1 MNKLLF
7 IIFHFFIAKKYNAWF
22 GVFFLISFINTA
34 SAEIST
40 PSSNEQGEVSFQQ
53 GDFENAITQWA
64 RLVQEYEKGNDTNT
78 TQHIATL
85 IKLGNAYQALGQYPA
100 SLEMFDR
107 ANKLIT
113 LTNNLGQKIPVMNG
127 LGTTYLAMGNFQKAN
142 ELLQHSVD
150 VARESDQTNLL
161 IASLN
166 NLGNLKVKQRAIK
179 QALKAYTES
188 TKLAQVSGNK
198 QLAAKTSV
206 NAVLAAFKKE
216 SKEKVGERL
225 EIAKKYVE
233 KTKENHN
240 KAYNWISLGRIA
252 QELAEKNP
260 EPSRWESFAYHAFK
274 HAERIG
280 ENISDARA
288 ISYAKGYLG
297 DLYSKDE
304 RYDEALQLTRQ
315 AIFSIENAQAAEM
328 LYQWQWQI
336 GRILKSK
343 GDKESAIPA
352 YQQAV
357 STLSSVRQ
365 DLTSQQSYTGS
376 FREEIGPI
384 YLELADLLL
393 QANDTLPEGDKS
405 QQNLLEARNVIE
417 QLKAAEL
424 QDYFKDDCVSALQQK
439 VKSLESIDHQ
449 TAIVYPILLNDRL
462 EILLSVPDGLK
473 RFTIPANRENMI
485 NEVRLFRQA
494 LENRTTREYLPHAQ
508 KLYQWLI
515 APLQTT
521 LKEQKINT
529 LVIVPDEFLRTIPIA
544 ALHDGEKFV
553 IEKYAIANTPGLNIT
568 DSKPITAENAQLLA
582 IGLAESV
589 QGFPALPHVATE
601 LENIH
606 KIFGGRVLQDN
617 DFLLNSVQN
626 ELKETTYNIVHI
638 ASHGQFK
645 SDAKES
651 FVLTFDDKLNMDG
664 IEQLIG
670 LSRFRNNPVELLT
683 LSACQTAAGDD
694 RAALGLAGIAIKAGA
709 RSAVATLW
717 FINDQAAST
726 LVTKFYSQLK
736 EGTVTKALA
745 IKNAQVHLIKNTP
758 YQHPYFWS
766 PFLLVGNW
774 L

>member
-1 MNKLLF
+1 MNKLLLTFLNFF
-7 IIFHFFIAKKYNAWF
+7 IIKKYNVWF
-22 GVFFLISFINTA
+22 GVIFFISFMSTT
-34 SAEIST
+34 SAEISMPLST
-40 PSSNEQGEVSFQQ
+40 EQGEVFFQQ
-53 GDFENAITQWA
+53 GDFESAITQWSG
-64 RLVQEYEKGNDTNT
+64 LIQEYEKGSDTDT
-78 TQHIATL
+78 TQHITTL
-85 IKLGNAYQALGQYPA
+85 IKLGNAFQALGQYPA
-100 SLEMFDR
+100 SIEVLDR
-107 ANKLIT
+107 ANKLIIS
-113 LTNNLGQKIPVMNG
+113 TNNPEQKIPVMNG
-127 LGTTYLAMGNFQKAN
+127 LGATYLAMGNFQKAN
-142 ELLQHSVD
+142 ELLQRSVD
-150 VARESDQTNLL
+150 VARKSDQTNLL
-161 IASLN
+161 VSSLN
-166 NLGNLKVKQRAIK
+166 NLGNLKVKQGAIK
-179 QALKAYTES
+179 QALKVYTES
-188 TKLAQVSGNK
+188 IELAQVSGNK

-206 NAVLAAFKKE
+206 NAALVAFEKE
-216 SKEKVGERL
+216 SEEKVGERL
-225 EIAKKYVE
+225 EIAKKHVE

-252 QELAEKNP
+252 QDLAEKTP
-260 EPSRWESFAYHAFK
+260 EPSRWQSFAYHAFK

-297 DLYSKDE
+297 DQYSKDG

-315 AIFSIENAQAAEM
+315 AIFSIENSQAPEM

-343 GDKESAIPA
+343 GDNESAIPA

-393 QANDTLPEGDKS
+393 QANDTLQEGDKS
-405 QQNLLEARNVIE
+405 QQNLLQARNVIE

-439 VKSLESIDHQ
+439 VKALESIDHQ
-449 TAIVYPILLNDRL
+449 TAVVYPILLNDRL

-485 NEVRLFRQA
+485 KEVRLFRQT

-515 APLQTT
+515 APLQET
-521 LKEQKINT
+521 LSEQKINT

-544 ALHDGEKFV
+544 ALHDGEKFI

-568 DSKPITAENAQLLA
+568 DSKPITANNAQLLA
-582 IGLAESV
+582 IGLSESV
-589 QGFPALPHVATE
+589 QGFPALPHVADE
-601 LENIH
+601 LENIN
-606 KIFGGRVLQDN
+606 KIFGGRVLKDD
-617 DFLLNSVQN
+617 DFLLNSVEN

-645 SDAKES
+645 SNAEES

-670 LSRFRNNPVELLT
+670 LSRFRNNPIELLT

-717 FINDQAAST
+717 FINDKAAST
-726 LVTKFYSQLK
+726 LVTEFYSQLK
-736 EGTVTKALA
+736 EGAVTKAQA
-745 IKNAQVHLIKNTP
+745 IQNAQVHLIKNTP

-766 PFLLVGNW
+766 PFLLIGNW